1 MGIGQPHGRPFGR
14 LLGIIGEHGGHRM
27 TIGGQQENH
36 WGPLEEHWG
45 QFDEPLDP
53 EEQSDTIVEAREPEV
68 SRA

>member
-1 MGIGQPHGRPFGR
+1 MGIGQPHGRTFGR
-14 LLGIIGEHGGHRM
+14 LLGIIGKH
-27 TIGGQQENH
+27 GGQQENH
-36 WGPLEEHWG
+36 WGPLGEHWG

>member
-1 MGIGQPHGRPFGR
+1 MEDHLGDYWESLGSMGDIGWP
-14 LLGIIGEHGGHRM
+14 LVDNKK
-27 TIGGQQENH
+27 TIGGPR
-36 WGPLEEHWG
+36 GEHWG